1 MNWAAVFN
9 RLFELIDSS
18 GTSNY
23 FSGGRYL
30 GKVREFDA
38 YFPTYQQFI
47 EQRRA
52 EGKST
57 SRKEKAASFTLQ

>member
-23 FSGGRYL
+23 FAGGRHL
-30 GKVREFDA
+30 GKVREFDP
-38 YFPTYQQFI
+38 YFPTYQ
-47 EQRRA
+47 
-52 EGKST
+52 
-57 SRKEKAASFTLQ
+57 